1 MEPTTKRK
9 KEENGG
15 KDANITKGK
24 PCVSSTPGQLLE
36 RFAESVI
43 SFFPRTFKDCD
54 TAKTN

>member
-1 MEPTTKRK
+1 MTSTTAWKRPDKGMEPTTKRK

-36 RFAESVI
+36 RGLLSL
-43 SFFPRTFKDCD
+43 
-54 TAKTN
+54 